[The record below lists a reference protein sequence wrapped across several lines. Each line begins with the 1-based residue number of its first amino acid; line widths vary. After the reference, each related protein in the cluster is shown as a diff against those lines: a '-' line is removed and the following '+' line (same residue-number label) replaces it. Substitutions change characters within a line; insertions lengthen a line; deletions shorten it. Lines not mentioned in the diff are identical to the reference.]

1 MSGGPAGR
9 VLESPSVR
17 GRLRL
22 LHAIHDFL
30 PRHRAGSE
38 IYAFELG
45 RALERRAHHV
55 SVVAAEYDPTRPH
68 GSLRWRAQEGLP
80 VIELVNNWAF
90 GSFAETYR
98 SPQLTRAL
106 EHVLR
111 AVEPHVLHVHNLLNL
126 SFDLPAVA
134 RAGGIPTVATLHDYT
149 LVCPSGGQRLHV
161 ADRFLCREID
171 PVRCARCF
179 TESPFHL
186 QLGAGHL
193 LRRLPPSSGV
203 SHALRAVARAVAR
216 RYPAAIGRLAGAAR
230 RTGAGITARDIEA
243 RLAAARRVFED
254 IELFVAPST
263 ALADEFR
270 RLGVPASKLLVSDY
284 GFVRRPAPARAPRAA
299 GRLRVGFVGT
309 LVWHKGAHVLLEAIA
324 GLPRDRVEVKV
335 FGDPEVFPAYS
346 RSLRDLATGL
356 PVVFPGR
363 FTSGQT
369 PEVYAQLDVLV
380 VPSLWL
386 ENSPLVIHEA
396 FMAGIPVVGSRLGG
410 IPDLVIDGKSG
421 LVVEAGSSKAL
432 ARALR
437 RLLDEPDLLPRLAAG
452 VPAVKT
458 IETDAGEWEAIYR
471 EVLDRSAR
479 GALATP

>member
-1 MSGGPAGR
+1 

-68 GSLRWRAQEGLP
+68 GSLHWRTQDGLP

-106 EHVLR
+106 EQVLR

-134 RAGGIPTVATLHDYT
+134 RARGIPTVATLHDHT

-171 PVRCARCF
+171 PARCARCF
-179 TESPFHL
+179 AESPFQL

-193 LRRLPPSSGV
+193 LRRLPPSSRV
-203 SHALRAVARAVAR
+203 SRVLRGVARAVAR
-216 RYPAAIGRLAGAAR
+216 RYPTALRRLAGTAQRA
-230 RTGAGITARDIEA
+230 GAGVTARDIET

-254 IELFVAPST
+254 IELFVAPSA

-270 RLGVPASKLLVSDY
+270 RLGVPPSKLRVSDY
-284 GFVRRPAPARAPRAA
+284 GFVHRPAPRRAPQAA

-309 LVWHKGAHVLLEAIA
+309 LVWHKGVHVLLEAVA
-324 GLPRDRVEVKV
+324 RLPRDRVELKV

-346 RSLRDLATGL
+346 RSLRDLAADL
-356 PVVFPGR
+356 PVVFAGG
-363 FTSGQT
+363 FTSERT
-369 PEVYAQLDVLV
+369 PEIYAQLDVLI

-410 IPDLVIDGKSG
+410 IPELVVDGVSG
-421 LVVEAGSSKAL
+421 LVVEAGSSDAL
-432 ARALR
+432 ARALQ

-452 VPAVKT
+452 VPAVKAM
-458 IETDAGEWEAIYR
+458 ESDAGEWEAIYG
-471 EVLDRSAR
+471 EVLDRSVR
-479 GALATP
+479 GASAAP

>member
-1 MSGGPAGR
+1 M
-9 VLESPSVR
+9 LESPSVR

-45 RALERRAHHV
+45 RALQRRAHHV
-55 SVVAAEYDPTRPH
+55 SVIAAEYDPTRRH
-68 GSLRWRAQEGLP
+68 GSLHWRAQDGLP

-98 SPQLTRAL
+98 SPQLARTLA
-106 EHVLR
+106 HVLR
-111 AVEPHVLHVHNLLNL
+111 ALDPHVLHVHNLLNL

-134 RAGGIPTVATLHDYT
+134 RARGIPTVATLHDYT

-171 PVRCARCF
+171 PARCARCF
-179 TESPFHL
+179 AESPLHL

-193 LRRLPPSSGV
+193 LRRLPPSRV
-203 SHALRAVARAVAR
+203 SNALRGLARTVSR
-216 RYPAAIGRLAGAAR
+216 RYPAAIRRLAGTAQ
-230 RTGAGITARDIEA
+230 RTGAGITARDIET
-243 RLAAARRVFED
+243 RLAAARRVFDD
-254 IELFVAPST
+254 IELFVAPSA

-270 RLGVPASKLLVSDY
+270 RLGVPASKLRVSDY

-309 LVWHKGAHVLLEAIA
+309 LVWHKGVHVLLDAVA

-335 FGDPEVFPAYS
+335 FGDPEIFPAYA
-346 RSLRDLATGL
+346 RSLQDRAAGL

-363 FTSGQT
+363 FTSEQT

-410 IPDLVIDGKSG
+410 IPDLVTDEVSG
-421 LVVEAGSSKAL
+421 LVVEAGSSDAL

-437 RLLDEPDLLPRLAAG
+437 RLLDEPNLLPRLAAG
-452 VPAVKT
+452 VPPVKT
-458 IETDAGEWEAIYR
+458 METDAGEWEAIYA
-471 EVLDRSAR
+471 EALDRSAR
-479 GALATP
+479 GAPATP